1 MKVYMLHSADARKA
15 AKDVRRFDMSGGKLL
30 LFREPGDDGD
40 YEGLK
45 NAFGSSE
52 VYECPGAEH
61 VLMADTL
68 KAAVSHKDSLYL
80 IGPALTGF
88 FEASRDRVLDMASA
102 VYVSKT
108 LNTEGKRP
116 VQKKKRKREVPDASD
131 VLSEL
136 LALNLC
142 QAEKETQEPPRQDAP
157 QRQPPRMAEQEPARS
172 DRQKGKVTP
181 HQAAPQKRMQ
191 KQRQATPQ
199 KQQGGGRG
207 CASDGTADYGKSPVE
222 DAKGSLCAGILER
235 MHRHIADLCFKENKD
250 MAPVSQG
257 DVVPFVILLLRS
269 YARAL
274 ERERAAVGGHAL
286 ASELDYGKI
295 YTDTIEMFETS
306 WAATHS
312 IIRITK
318 DVLSVL
324 LPEAQYYWRL
334 TKMLYEEDLWENM

>member
-1 MKVYMLHSADARKA
+1 
-15 AKDVRRFDMSGGKLL
+15 
-30 LFREPGDDGD
+30 
-40 YEGLK
+40 
-45 NAFGSSE
+45 
-52 VYECPGAEH
+52 
-61 VLMADTL
+61 
-68 KAAVSHKDSLYL
+68 
-80 IGPALTGF
+80 
-88 FEASRDRVLDMASA
+88 
-102 VYVSKT
+102 
-108 LNTEGKRP
+108 
-116 VQKKKRKREVPDASD
+116 
-131 VLSEL
+131 
-136 LALNLC
+136 
-142 QAEKETQEPPRQDAP
+142 
-157 QRQPPRMAEQEPARS
+157 
-172 DRQKGKVTP
+172 
-181 HQAAPQKRMQ
+181 
-191 KQRQATPQ
+191 
-199 KQQGGGRG
+199 
-207 CASDGTADYGKSPVE
+207 
-222 DAKGSLCAGILER
+222 
-235 MHRHIADLCFKENKD
+235 

>member
-68 KAAVSHKDSLYL
+68 KAAVSPKDSLYL

-116 VQKKKRKREVPDASD
+116 VQKKKRKREVSDASD

-142 QAEKETQEPPRQDAP
+142 QAER
-157 QRQPPRMAEQEPARS
+157 
-172 DRQKGKVTP
+172 
-181 HQAAPQKRMQ
+181 KR
-191 KQRQATPQ
+191 RNHRA
-199 KQQGGGRG
+199 
-207 CASDGTADYGKSPVE
+207 
-222 DAKGSLCAGILER
+222 R
-235 MHRHIADLCFKENKD
+235 MHRRDSRPGCRSRSRHRVPARRGRSRRTRPRLRRGCKNKGRSRRRNSRAVAGD
-250 MAPVSQG
+250 APSMARQIMG
-257 DVVPFVILLLRS
+257 NHRWRMRKAACVPGYWNGCTGILRIFALR
-269 YARAL
+269 
-274 ERERAAVGGHAL
+274 
-286 ASELDYGKI
+286 K
-295 YTDTIEMFETS
+295 
-306 WAATHS
+306 
-312 IIRITK
+312 IRIW
-318 DVLSVL
+318 L
-324 LPEAQYYWRL
+324 Q
-334 TKMLYEEDLWENM
+334 